1 MLVRGAE
8 CPLLPG
14 CNAQHLPASDWEKAE
29 QGAWEGWLC
38 VCVGG
43 CACMHV
49 CARVCI
55 SMCMLCSRQQE
66 SGCAQE
72 CVGVLGKECFFIS
85 EAH

>member
-1 MLVRGAE
+1 MPTPPWVQCSAPPSIRLE
-8 CPLLPG
+8 
-14 CNAQHLPASDWEKAE
+14 
-29 QGAWEGWLC
+29 EGRTGSLGGG
-38 VCVGG
+38 VG
-43 CACMHV
+43 MHV

-55 SMCMLCSRQQE
+55 SVCMLCSRQQE